1 MRSNQHSP
9 TMMAGSDE
17 RKGDGQ
23 GDLVVQERI
32 KTKKPKMWKVLIH
45 NDDFTTMEFVVW
57 ILVTV
62 FHLSPEESAR
72 VMLHVHS
79 NGIGVAGTFTREIA
93 ETKSKKVVQLARA
106 HQFPLQATAEEI

>member
-1 MRSNQHSP
+1 MRSNLHDM
-9 TMMAGSDE
+9 TMMAGS
-17 RKGDGQ
+17 GDREGDRS
-23 GDLVVQERI
+23 GDLVVKERS
-32 KTKKPKMWKVLIH
+32 KTKKPKMWKVLVH

-62 FHLSPEESAR
+62 FHLSPEEAAR

-79 NGIGVAGTFTREIA
+79 NGMGVAGTFTKEIA